1 MVFALKYIIYIYI
14 CHIRTVYS
22 PETRN
27 IRKIITYCFEYV
39 NNHLNGPHSDSIH
52 RIQANC
58 IRVLAAGV
66 FQFEGTSAYIYV
78 NQILDSTRDICDH
91 PRAATIIRFDVHVGY
106 ASGAEDI
113 IMMLRVT
120 GFRGS
125 HDGKLIKTMKQG
137 MTNGC

>member
-1 MVFALKYIIYIYI
+1 MVFIQVMTVHLLVWSINDLRVKIYIYI

-22 PETRN
+22 PETRH
-27 IRKIITYCFEYV
+27 IRKIITYRFEYV

-78 NQILDSTRDICDH
+78 NQMRFLTVHEIYVTIRGQQQLSDSMCTL
-91 PRAATIIRFDVHVGY
+91 A
-106 ASGAEDI
+106 
-113 IMMLRVT
+113 MLPVRRT
-120 GFRGS
+120 S
-125 HDGKLIKTMKQG
+125 S
-137 MTNGC
+137 